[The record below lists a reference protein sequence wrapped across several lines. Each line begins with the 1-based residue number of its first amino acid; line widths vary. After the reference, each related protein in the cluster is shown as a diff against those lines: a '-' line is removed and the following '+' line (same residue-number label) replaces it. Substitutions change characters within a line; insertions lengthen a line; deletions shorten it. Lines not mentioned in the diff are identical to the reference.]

1 VWIFEP
7 NQLIR
12 VILSRPPEEVHQE
25 RDEIIAELS
34 NVTGSLVVVDDIR
47 YHVDSSG
54 HILHDWQVVL
64 DTLYVEL
71 KSFIYESVSHLTLN
85 FHIYISPGFDPYDI
99 ATQKANINIFTD
111 MVT

>member
-12 VILSRPPEEVHQE
+12 VILSRPPKEVHHE

-54 HILHDWQVVL
+54 HIHHDWQVM
-64 DTLYVEL
+64 T
-71 KSFIYESVSHLTLN
+71 FIHYIKRIN
-85 FHIYISPGFDPYDI
+85 FF
-99 ATQKANINIFTD
+99 
-111 MVT
+111 